1 MIPRICRPYGAFS
14 FGGGEATNISRLR
27 RWDAVFAQMLAGRAF
42 PPAPG
47 RGEIFVA
54 ANPKIMFSSS
64 VRSGI
69 FITPPPAKPKAPDMP
84 PLRGFFVC
92 WDVEL
97 QIYRAYGAGMPGSRK
112 CWAAGVS
119 PSPGRGEIFVARN
132 PKIIFS
138 SSVRSG
144 IFVTPPPAKPIA
156 PNIPPLT
163 GLFRLVGCGATN
175 LSHLRRWDAAV
186 GLSGF

>member
-1 MIPRICRPYGAFS
+1 MPPLRGFFVWWGRSYKYIAPTALGCRVRANV
-14 FGGGEATNISRLR
+14 GGGRFPQPRQGRNICSRQSQNNVFKLR
-27 RWDAVFAQMLAGRAF
+27 QERHLYN
-42 PPAPG
+42 PA
-47 RGEIFVA
+47 
-54 ANPKIMFSSS
+54 
-64 VRSGI
+64 
-69 FITPPPAKPKAPDMP
+69 PAKPKAPDMP

>member
-1 MIPRICRPYGAFS
+1 MWSYKYIAPTALGCRVRANS
-14 FGGGEATNISRLR
+14 C
-27 RWDAVFAQMLAGRAF
+27 WAGVS
-42 PPAPG
+42 PSPG

-54 ANPKIMFSSS
+54 RNPKIIFSSS

-69 FITPPPAKPKAPDMP
+69 FITPPPRNQKPRICRP
-84 PLRGFFVC
+84 
-92 WDVEL
+92 
-97 QIYRAYGAGMPGSRK
+97 YGAFSFVGMWSYKYIAPTALGCRVRANA
-112 CWAAGVS
+112 CWAGVS